1 MDDALAALLVSDHQ
15 FTGLTLATT
24 LTAVL
29 KDLNPTVQTCTVEEA
44 LARIGARHLDV
55 VVVEAL
61 FQFREGLATTAA
73 IRAQHDEARIIVV
86 GYSGD
91 DSSVFAAVLA
101 GADGYVCDDMAECE
115 VRSTLLHVVNGELGI
130 PGRSARALMRRL
142 AQGAASNR
150 IEATGD
156 VAARLTQRE
165 KEVLLLF
172 LRGTRSRE
180 IATQLC
186 IAESTVNRHIQNI
199 FEKLQVHS
207 RVQAAYLLSVAQ
219 RASAAPDDLAF
230 ATVHDLS
237 FMNHL
242 EQVNASQVD
251 A

>member
-1 MDDALAALLVSDHQ
+1 MDGALAALIVSDHQ

-24 LTAVL
+24 LAAVL
-29 KDLNPTVQTCTVEEA
+29 KDLNPTVETCAVAQA
-44 LARIGARHLDV
+44 LARVGARHVDV
-55 VVVEAL
+55 IVVDAL
-61 FQFREGLATTAA
+61 FGFREGLATTAA
-73 IRAQHDEARIIVV
+73 IRAQNDEAPIIV

-91 DSSVFAAVLA
+91 ESSLFAAILA
-101 GADGYVCDDMAECE
+101 GADGYVCDDMAECD
-115 VRSTLLHVVNGELGI
+115 VRSTLLQVVNGELGI
-130 PGRSARALMRRL
+130 PGKSTRALMRRL

-150 IEATGD
+150 IEATAD

-207 RVQAAYLLSVAQ
+207 RVQAAFLLLATQ
-219 RASAAPDDLAF
+219 HTSATPDDSAV
-230 ATVHDLS
+230 AMAYELS
-237 FMNHL
+237 TMCHE
-242 EQVNASQVD
+242 EQVNTP
-251 A
+251 